1 MSASVELAWL
11 DRTAP
16 TADGECWHQRK
27 DPIYQ
32 AAVIQEEVT
41 DEQIDCE
48 TDLAE
53 AEAAFSETLAKVMTY
68 F

>member
-1 MSASVELAWL
+1 MVGNERQRGW
-11 DRTAP
+11 TAP
-16 TADGECWHQRK
+16 LGTADGECWHQQK

-41 DEQIDCE
+41 DEKMDCE
-48 TDLAE
+48 KDLAE
-53 AEAAFSETLAKVMTY
+53 AEAAFSEALTKVMTH